1 MSKALYILAG
11 YDEATEKRLS
21 DLQNKLYSLGFTGT
35 HTKNIPMH
43 VTLGSF
49 PTDMEEELE
58 KKLQE
63 LSEVTAPVKTTF
75 NHIGIFG
82 GGRVLF
88 LCPDVSHELL
98 ALKENFG
105 SADGWTAHST
115 LLIDEPE
122 TVLGALPAVMEDF
135 SSFAGEFTALH
146 LYEFFPARHICSVQL
161 KGNKNG

>member
-21 DLQNKLYSLGFTGT
+21 GLQNKLYSLGFTGS

-49 PTDMEEELE
+49 PTDMEEELV
-58 KKLQE
+58 KKLHE

-82 GGRVLF
+82 GGKVLF
-88 LCPDVSHELL
+88 ACPDVSHELL
-98 ALKENFG
+98 SLKENFG
-105 SADGWTAHST
+105 SPEGWTAHST

-122 TVLGALPAVMEDF
+122 VVLKALPAVMEDF
-135 SSFAGEFTALH
+135 SSFSGEFTALH
-146 LYEFFPARHICSVQL
+146 LYEFFPTRHICSVQL